1 MTGIF
6 NLLLGIVQQPA
17 DPGDCPG

>member
-6 NLLLGIVQQPA
+6 DLLLGVVQQPA